1 MEILSIPSNKAY
13 GLYSCPVRLL
23 KSARQ
28 AISHTLAE
36 LMNMSIL
43 TGIYPHKLK
52 HAIVTPIYKADDETD
67 PNNYRPISLL
77 SVFNRIFE
85 KFMYKRLKSFINR
98 NDIFFTSQYGFRE
111 NCSTQHAILDILNK
125 IQNNIDKRL
134 FSCGI
139 FIDLKKAFDTVDH
152 SILLHKL
159 HHYGIRG
166 IINDWFS
173 SYLSVRMQSTQIGS
187 IVSNKERIVCGVPQG
202 SVLGPLLFLIYV
214 NDMHCSSKKF
224 DFYLFADDTN
234 LLYAENDL
242 NKLEVV
248 VNEELLKLC
257 EWLNSNKLSLN
268 VSKSNFVIFYPYQR
282 KLNHEVNLKILDNN
296 SELVSL
302 ERKTYVK
309 CLGVLIDRNLSWK
322 HHINYISTKICKGIG
337 IVARLRHLVPRTT
350 LSNIYRSPL

>member
-13 GLYSCPVRLL
+13 GLYSCPVSLL

-36 LMNMSIL
+36 LMNISIL

-85 KFMYKRLKSFINR
+85 KLMYKRLKSFKNR

-152 SILLHKL
+152 SILLNKL

-166 IINDWFS
+166 IINHWFS

-202 SVLGPLLFLIYV
+202 SVLGPRLFLIYV

-224 DFYLFADDTN
+224 DFYLFFKTFGTAHYSFKHLPLAHRTVYFLWSRRLGPSRECTSKKN
-234 LLYAENDL
+234 RHFTKAGSS
-242 NKLEVV
+242 
-248 VNEELLKLC
+248 
-257 EWLNSNKLSLN
+257 SN
-268 VSKSNFVIFYPYQR
+268 VFF
-282 KLNHEVNLKILDNN
+282 
-296 SELVSL
+296 
-302 ERKTYVK
+302 
-309 CLGVLIDRNLSWK
+309 
-322 HHINYISTKICKGIG
+322 
-337 IVARLRHLVPRTT
+337 
-350 LSNIYRSPL
+350 